1 MAFRSVMVL
10 ILAAALASCSPGRR
24 ASPPTDKPDSDTATR
39 PALTATQ
46 PPDAAGRSY
55 MLQPGAGSAAAVPPM
70 ESNRAIN
77 TQDCT
82 KEVDITKGNL
92 NCR

>member
-24 ASPPTDKPDSDTATR
+24 ASPPTAKSDADTATR
-39 PALTATQ
+39 PALTTTQ
-46 PPDAAGRSY
+46 PPEAAGRSY
-55 MLQPGAGSAAAVPPM
+55 MLTPGAGAAAGVPPM
-70 ESNRAIN
+70 EPNRTIN

-82 KEVDITKGNL
+82 TEVNLTAGNL

>member
-24 ASPPTDKPDSDTATR
+24 ASPPTAKPDADTATR
-39 PALTATQ
+39 PALTTTQ

-55 MLQPGAGSAAAVPPM
+55 MLTPGAGAAAGVPPM
-70 ESNRAIN
+70 ESNRAVN
-77 TQDCT
+77 EQDCT
-82 KEVDITKGNL
+82 KEVNLQAGNL
-92 NCR
+92 KCR